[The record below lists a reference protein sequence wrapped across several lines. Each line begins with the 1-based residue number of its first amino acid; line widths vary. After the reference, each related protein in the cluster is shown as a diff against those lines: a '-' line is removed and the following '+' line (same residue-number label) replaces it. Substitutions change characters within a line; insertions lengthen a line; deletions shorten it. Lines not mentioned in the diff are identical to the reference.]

1 MENVKALGEYSYL
14 LAVPLAVGA
23 GLAWVLARYRGFQ
36 PSFITVVAMSVL
48 FLLEV
53 NAAAPRVQANSIK
66 DLAVTLR
73 PLLKPG
79 DEVASYSTYYQDL
92 PVYLEKR
99 IIVVGW
105 KGELEFGTQV
115 EDTTQWM
122 MEPDAFWKRWQG
134 PETLYMIARKD
145 TYEAMCQNPKLK
157 LFPVAKDQNNI
168 VLSNR
173 EVK

>member
-1 MENVKALGEYSYL
+1 M
-14 LAVPLAVGA
+14 
-23 GLAWVLARYRGFQ
+23 
-36 PSFITVVAMSVL
+36 
-48 FLLEV
+48 
-53 NAAAPRVQANSIK
+53 
-66 DLAVTLR
+66 R

-115 EDTTQWM
+115 EDTTKWM

-134 PETLYMIARKD
+134 PETFYMIASKD
-145 TYEAMCQNPKLK
+145 TYEAMSQNPKLK
-157 LFPVAKDQNNI
+157 LFPVAEDQGNI